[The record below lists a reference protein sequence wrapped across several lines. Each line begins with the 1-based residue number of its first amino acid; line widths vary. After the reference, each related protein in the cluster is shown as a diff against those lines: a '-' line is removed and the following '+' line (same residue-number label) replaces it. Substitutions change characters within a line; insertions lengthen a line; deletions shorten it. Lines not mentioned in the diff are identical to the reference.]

1 MYSRSKYHYLING
14 PRTIQQNLVI
24 FNELCKFIS
33 IQIAL
38 IAAQLKFYLNIKF
51 QDTLTKLLFCLS
63 MFMEKVI
70 WVENSWTGYC
80 VNGKLVKL
88 NWL

>member
-1 MYSRSKYHYLING
+1 MCSRSKYHNLING

-24 FNELCKFIS
+24 FNELCRFIS

-51 QDTLTKLLFCLS
+51 QDTLTKLLFELS
-63 MFMEKVI
+63 HVHGKGYLGGKFLDWILCK
-70 WVENSWTGYC
+70 WQTG
-80 VNGKLVKL
+80 
-88 NWL
+88 

>member
-1 MYSRSKYHYLING
+1 MCSRSKYHNLING

-33 IQIAL
+33 IQ
-38 IAAQLKFYLNIKF
+38 LKFYLNIKF
-51 QDTLTKLLFCLS
+51 QDTLTKLLFELS

-70 WVENSWTGYC
+70 WVENSWTEYC